1 VKEWTSK
8 MLTRVANF
16 RTQLDYIVDDEEEM
30 ALMALSRLSSNPN
43 LYRYAM
49 TQIHEFDQ
57 RVYVLIAIP
66 CA

>member
-1 VKEWTSK
+1 

-43 LYRYAM
+43 LYRYVD
-49 TQIHEFDQ
+49 TNT
-57 RVYVLIAIP
+57 
-66 CA
+66 